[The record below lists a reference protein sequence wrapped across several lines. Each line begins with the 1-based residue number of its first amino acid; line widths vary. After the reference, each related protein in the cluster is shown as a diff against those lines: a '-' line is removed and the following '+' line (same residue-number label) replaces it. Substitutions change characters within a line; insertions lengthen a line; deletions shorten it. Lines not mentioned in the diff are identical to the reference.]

1 MIRRMALRL
10 TVLLLV
16 AALHAALVVTLADR
30 LGRRPAE
37 AAHPLLVAAIIEEPA
52 AAPPDAAAAHTVP
65 EPAPEPP
72 PVPAIGP
79 PPLVELPPQPDSP
92 QPPPVP
98 TVAAL
103 PTPEIP
109 VRRPTPRPATRPT
122 PAARPAAPA
131 PPAPAPTP
139 AMPASLPPRAEPVR
153 QAAVVDATRTC
164 RLPQYPPLSRRN
176 GEAGTV
182 TLTFLIDTDGSMLE
196 SHIETSSG
204 YERLDEAARQA
215 LALCRFRA
223 GSVDGVPERSW
234 ARMRY
239 VWTLN

>member
-1 MIRRMALRL
+1 MTRMTAWRL
-10 TVLLLV
+10 SVVVLV
-16 AALHAALVVTLADR
+16 AVLHAALVTTLADR
-30 LGRRPAE
+30 LARRPAE
-37 AAHPLLVAAIIEEPA
+37 AARPLLVVAIIEEPA
-52 AAPPDAAAAHTVP
+52 PAPPDPADVPAPP
-65 EPAPEPP
+65 EPDLAP
-72 PVPAIGP
+72 PAEP
-79 PPLVELPPQPDSP
+79 PPLVDLPPAPVLP
-92 QPPPVP
+92 EPPPVP

-103 PTPEIP
+103 PPPEPP
-109 VRRPTPRPATRPT
+109 VRRPTPRPATRAT
-122 PAARPAAPA
+122 PAARPAVPS
-131 PPAPAPTP
+131 PPAPAP

-153 QAAVVDATRTC
+153 QAAVVDAARTC

-182 TLTFLIDTDGSMLE
+182 TLKFLIDTDGSMLE
-196 SHIETSSG
+196 SHVEVSSG

-215 LALCRFRA
+215 LALCRFRP